1 MTDLKENQYATKD
14 PYMVA
19 LMRCLGAKIV
29 KRIADDPK
37 NIIAILEHD
46 NIQAMHDAIYAG
58 DYTEFPEIAKLEK
71 FKQFHKEFM
80 DYIRDIRTNTNRGR

>member
-1 MTDLKENQYATKD
+1 MIDLTENQYATKD

-58 DYTEFPEIAKLEK
+58 DYTEFPEIANLEK

-80 DYIRDIRTNTNRGR
+80 DYIRDIRTNRGR